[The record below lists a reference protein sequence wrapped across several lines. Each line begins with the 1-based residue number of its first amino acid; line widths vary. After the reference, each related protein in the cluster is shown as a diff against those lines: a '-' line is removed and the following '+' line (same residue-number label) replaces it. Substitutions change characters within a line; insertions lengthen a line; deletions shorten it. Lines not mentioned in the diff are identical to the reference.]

1 MLSLSFNCYS
11 HVVVDLRVTEQKQ
24 NDELLYWFI
33 AIIHENDIFRWPSGV
48 CKFVCHDR
56 EFASKL
62 QESLRYFGVSQVFEI
77 SEIVEQLNTNH
88 QLDLLKWLS

>member
-1 MLSLSFNCYS
+1 MLSLSYNCFS
-11 HVVVDLRVTEQKQ
+11 HVVVDMRDAKQ
-24 NDELLYWFI
+24 RQDDELQYWFI
-33 AIIHENDIFRWPSGV
+33 AIIHENDIFRWPPGV
-48 CKFVCHDR
+48 CKFVCSER

-62 QESLRYFGVSQVFEI
+62 QETLRYFGVSQVFEI